1 MTDLPSLIVRV
12 ERLEGPDREVDLEIA
27 RALVPD
33 VIVLRLRRDPLTAG
47 RSSDT
52 EEHTFWEYTA
62 SLDAVVALAER
73 VLPALAPAIGMN
85 VHHRY
90 WHGRLSFVRADG
102 DVDGYSA
109 DAPTPALAPLL
120 ALLRAVQAQQNKET
134 T

>member
-33 VIVLRLRRDPLTAG
+33 VICTRLVRWPPPER
-47 RSSDT
+47 
-52 EEHTFWEYTA
+52 EEDFTHWEYTA

-109 DAPTPALAPLL
+109 DAPTPALALLL